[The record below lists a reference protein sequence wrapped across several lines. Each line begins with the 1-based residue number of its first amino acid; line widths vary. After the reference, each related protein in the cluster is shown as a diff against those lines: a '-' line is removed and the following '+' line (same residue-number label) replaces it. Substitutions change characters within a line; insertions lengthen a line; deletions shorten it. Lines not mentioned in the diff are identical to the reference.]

1 MNGQDILLGM
11 SDVDEALIQEAAVEK
26 PKAPAWKRWGA
37 IAACAAILFAAAVAL
52 PIRNH
57 GGVNPEI
64 PQETIQ
70 IDRSHVLV
78 NELDQIADA
87 ARRYYPEED
96 YDTIL
101 WDAADVLAYYG
112 RELTPAY
119 IPDGLT
125 ASPRNGGATVVASK
139 TGEIAEDTVWR
150 GFYHA
155 YHEDGSPQLT
165 DNVAAVKGFF
175 LTASKMGLLNDCC
188 YVLPKDALQTS
199 EIGGT
204 AVLFGYRSMPYG
216 PYDPQSHEPS
226 GYYDLY
232 TAEFQHDGISYEIV
246 AKQMPLE
253 ELVKV
258 VASVI
263 CETDDIVVTDG

>member
-1 MNGQDILLGM
+1 MNGQDFLLGM
-11 SDVDEALIQEAAVEK
+11 SYVDEALIQEAAVEK
-26 PKAPAWKRWGA
+26 RKAPAWKRWGA
-37 IAACAAILFAAAVAL
+37 IAACAAILLAAAAAL
-52 PIRNH
+52 PIRDH
-57 GGVNPEI
+57 GGITPDIQQEI
-64 PQETIQ
+64 IR
-70 IDRSHVLV
+70 IDRSRVFV

-87 ARRYYPEED
+87 ARRYYPEAD
-96 YDTIL
+96 YDTIS

-119 IPDGLT
+119 IPSGLT

-139 TGEIAEDTVWR
+139 VGELVEDTIGL

-155 YHEDGSPQLT
+155 YYEDGSPKLT
-165 DNVAAVKGFF
+165 DDVAAVKGFS
-175 LTASKMGLLNDCC
+175 LTASKIGILNDCC
-188 YVLPKDALQTS
+188 YVFPEDVLQTT

-204 AVLFGYRSMPYG
+204 LVLFGYRSMPYG
-216 PYDPQSHEPS
+216 PYDPQTHEPA

-246 AKQMPLE
+246 AEQMPLE

-258 VASVI
+258 VTSVI
-263 CETDDIVVTDG
+263 CGTDDVVVTG